1 MSRII
6 NPKSPEGQAL
16 MEPRTLGY
24 VSEACHGVLIGAPN
38 AGLIQRVSTNSRQ
51 VRAGDLFFARFDGH
65 QYLGDAVK
73 AGAAAVVVDRR
84 KISTV
89 PEGCAAVAVENT
101 RIALGQ
107 LAARYRNDFELP
119 IVAIGGSNGKTSTKE
134 LLAAV
139 LRKRFKTLWSEASF
153 NNDIGVPLTLLNLDN
168 THTAAVVEVGTNHP
182 GELRPLLEMIRPR
195 YGIVTS
201 LGREHLEFFAGMDGV
216 IEEEGCLAQMLPADG
231 VLFVNGDCLGME
243 KIACRALARVVRVG
257 MGVANDWRGRLVVL
271 DETGTTFGVRA
282 PLSAWCGGYRLNLLG
297 RHQVINAML
306 ALALGA
312 ELGLQRSDI
321 LCGLAGCQP
330 AHMRM
335 QMWLANGV
343 RVLDDAYN
351 ANVDSMIAA
360 LQTLHDLPCEGRRVA
375 VLGDMAELGSYTE
388 AGHAEVGRYAAELRV
403 SQLFAVGRMA
413 SVTVEAARAAGLM
426 QATEL
431 ADIDEAVPVVRRFLS
446 EGDTVLLKAS
456 RAARLERI
464 REALVGQ
471 AKPEREE
478 KCFTI

>member
-1 MSRII
+1 L
-6 NPKSPEGQAL
+6 GQ
-16 MEPRTLGY
+16 P
-24 VSEACHGVLIGAPN
+24 GVNLIC
-38 AGLIQRVSTNSRQ
+38 QVSTDSRKVQ
-51 VRAGDLFFARFDGH
+51 AGDLFFALQGPRFDGH
-65 QYLGDAVK
+65 KYLDDVVKRGAVS
-73 AGAAAVVVDRR
+73 VVVDRQR
-84 KISTV
+84 ISMV
-89 PEGCAAVAVENT
+89 PEGCVAVAVDNT
-101 RIALGQ
+101 RAALGR
-107 LAARYRNDFELP
+107 LAARYRRDFELP

-195 YGIVTS
+195 YGIITS
-201 LGREHLEFFAGMDGV
+201 LGREHLEFFTDMNGV
-216 IEEEGCLAQMLPADG
+216 VEEEGWLAQSLPADG

-243 KIACRALARVVRVG
+243 KIIHRASARLVRVG

-282 PLSAWCGGYRLNLLG
+282 PLSSWCGGYRLNLLG

-306 ALALGA
+306 ALAAGA
-312 ELGLQRSDI
+312 ELGMQRSDI

-375 VLGDMAELGSYTE
+375 VLGDMLELGTYAES
-388 AGHAEVGRYAAELRV
+388 GHAEIGRYAAELQV

-413 SVTVEAARAAGLM
+413 SVTVEAARAAGLT
-426 QATEL
+426 QATQL
-431 ADIDEAVPVVRRFLS
+431 ADIDEALPIVRRFLC

-464 REALVGQ
+464 REALVGESK
-471 AKPEREE
+471 AEREE